1 MLIFYAVVSKTR
13 SRILSLTIYGQMLWM
28 GDACRLFPPEEGNL
42 MHSTCKRRLSNDC
55 TSAECNHTRTLLLKP
70 SSVFDRCS
78 GKEKRPECAYSTS
91 SALLWDQQIS
101 GIHHSSCAQNC
112 FFTGHKKDV
121 CIPRL
126 AFFIAAHLGEH
137 LMVRFCANLSKLSN
151 QVEDILMR
159 RI

>member
-1 MLIFYAVVSKTR
+1 MLIFYAVISKTR

-91 SALLWDQQIS
+91 SALLWDLADIWNAS
-101 GIHHSSCAQNC
+101 LILRTELS
-112 FFTGHKKDV
+112 FTGHKKDV

-137 LMVRFCANLSKLSN
+137 PMVRFCANLSKLSN